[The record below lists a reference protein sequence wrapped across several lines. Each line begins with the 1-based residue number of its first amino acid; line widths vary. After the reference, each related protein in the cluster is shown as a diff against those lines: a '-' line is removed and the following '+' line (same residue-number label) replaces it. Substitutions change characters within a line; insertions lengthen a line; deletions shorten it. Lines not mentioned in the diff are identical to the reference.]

1 MLLPTGQVKKLFL
14 EVLIK
19 KDNRYVGYAVVA
31 VELEEEIYYSATV
44 VECKEVLEQE
54 DLVEGLSKETLQ
66 QMIDDVI
73 QKY

>member
-1 MLLPTGQVKKLFL
+1 MKRSLFVLL
-14 EVLIK
+14 VLCTIVSVFGCSCTSSKIK
-19 KDNRYVGYAVVA
+19 MAD
-31 VELEEEIYYSATV
+31 STV

>member
-1 MLLPTGQVKKLFL
+1 M
-14 EVLIK
+14 
-19 KDNRYVGYAVVA
+19 D
-31 VELEEEIYYSATV
+31 YYSATI

-66 QMIDDVI
+66 QMIDDVM